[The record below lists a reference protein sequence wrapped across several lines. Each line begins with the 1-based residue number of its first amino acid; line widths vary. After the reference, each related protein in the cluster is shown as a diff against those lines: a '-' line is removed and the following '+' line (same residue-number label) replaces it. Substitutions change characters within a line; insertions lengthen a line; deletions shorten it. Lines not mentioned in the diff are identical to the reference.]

1 MLSAAGWLS
10 PITGRPSPAKGIRPV
25 PVRPADAKDDIQSQ
39 RSSSVQGNHEELFA
53 DIRQGTSGWQHRA
66 FLEFHGL
73 VRGLIVKCFGPAY
86 EAEELVDDVFLRFFE
101 SAKRIRSADR
111 VQSYIVSITMNCVR
125 SELRQRK
132 RAALTA
138 AGGDGSEVNDRPSR
152 DDPKAKAALIQLGG
166 VINELDPEE
175 RAVFILRTVQGMP
188 LVEVA
193 EVLGISLSTAHRRV
207 RRATDVVMKRVQRN
221 ALLCDYVLERG
232 SKLR

>member
-10 PITGRPSPAKGIRPV
+10 PMAGRPIPAKGICLV
-25 PVRPADAKDDIQSQ
+25 PVRPADANDEAPRS
-39 RSSSVQGNHEELFA
+39 SSSVQGNHEALFA
-53 DIRQGTSGWQHRA
+53 EIRQGTSGWQQHA
-66 FLEFHGL
+66 FTEFHGL
-73 VRGLIVKCFGPAY
+73 VRGLIVKCFGPAF

-132 RAALTA
+132 RAALTS
-138 AGGDGSEVNDRPSR
+138 AGADGPAIQDRPSR
-152 DDPKAKAALIQLGG
+152 DDPKAKAALIQLGA

-175 RAVFILRTVQGMP
+175 RAVFVLRTVQGMP

-207 RRATDVVMKRVQRN
+207 RRATEVVMKRVQRN

-232 SKLR
+232 GKLR

>member
-1 MLSAAGWLS
+1 MLSAAGSLS
-10 PITGRPSPAKGIRPV
+10 PMAGRPTPAKGIYPV
-25 PVRPADAKDDIQSQ
+25 PVRPADAKGKNVTQT
-39 RSSSVQGNHEELFA
+39 SSSVQGNHEELFA
-53 DIRQGTSGWQHRA
+53 EIRQGTSGWQHRA
-66 FLEFHGL
+66 FVEFHGL
-73 VRGLIVKCFGPAY
+73 VRGLIVKCFGPAC

-111 VQSYIVSITMNCVR
+111 VQSYIVSITMNRVR

-138 AGGDGSEVNDRPSR
+138 SGTDGQEIHDRPSR
-152 DDPKAKAALIQLGG
+152 DDPKAKAALIQLGA
-166 VINELDPEE
+166 VINELDAEE
-175 RAVFILRTVQGMP
+175 RAVFVLRTVQGMP

-232 SKLR
+232 DKAR